1 MSRSNSQSERFLF
14 FYRDASPFSQWY
26 PASFELEGQQFTS
39 AEQYMMYGKAQLFGD
54 RDIAARILQAD
65 HPRQQKA
72 LGRQIQRFDDEL
84 WNREAKN
91 IVYRGNHA
99 KFTQNPELLL
109 VLLATAGQT
118 LVEASPT
125 DRIWG
130 IGLSEDDPR
139 IHQRATWRGTNWL
152 GEVLTQLREGLLSQV

>member
-1 MSRSNSQSERFLF
+1 MSRSSSQSERFLF

-99 KFTQNPELLL
+99 KFTQNPELLM

-152 GEVLTQLREGLLSQV
+152 GEVLTQLREDLLSQV

>member
-1 MSRSNSQSERFLF
+1 MSRSSSHSERFLF

-152 GEVLTQLREGLLSQV
+152 GEVLTQLREDLLSQV

>member
-1 MSRSNSQSERFLF
+1 MSRSSSQSERFLF

-84 WNREAKN
+84 WDREAKN

>member
-1 MSRSNSQSERFLF
+1 MSRSSSQSERFLF

>member
-1 MSRSNSQSERFLF
+1 MSISNSKSESFLF

-26 PASFELEGQQFTS
+26 PASFILEGQQFTS

-54 RDIAARILQAD
+54 RDIARRVIEAA

-72 LGRQIQRFDDEL
+72 LGRQVQRFDNDL
-84 WNREAKN
+84 WNQEAKN

-109 VLLATAGQT
+109 VLLATAGHT

-152 GEVLTQLREGLLSQV
+152 GEVLTQLREDLLSQV

>member
-1 MSRSNSQSERFLF
+1 MSRSSSQSERFLF

-84 WNREAKN
+84 WDREAKN

-139 IHQRATWRGTNWL
+139 IYQRATWRGTNWL
-152 GEVLTQLREGLLSQV
+152 GEVLTQLREDLLSQV

>member
-1 MSRSNSQSERFLF
+1 MSRSSSQSERFLF

-54 RDIAARILQAD
+54 RNIAARILQAD

-152 GEVLTQLREGLLSQV
+152 GEVLTQLREDLLSQV

>member
-1 MSRSNSQSERFLF
+1 MSRSSSQSERFLF

-118 LVEASPT
+118 LVEASPS

-152 GEVLTQLREGLLSQV
+152 GEVLIQLREDLLSQV

>member
-1 MSRSNSQSERFLF
+1 MSRSSSQSERFLF

-152 GEVLTQLREGLLSQV
+152 GEVLTQLREDLLSQV

>member
-152 GEVLTQLREGLLSQV
+152 GEVLTQLREDLLSQV

>member
-1 MSRSNSQSERFLF
+1 MSRSESPSESFLF
-14 FYRDASPFSQWY
+14 FYRDTSPFSQWY
-26 PASFELEGQQFTS
+26 PASFILEGQQFTS

-54 RDIAARILQAD
+54 REIARRVIEAP

-72 LGRQIQRFDDEL
+72 LGRQVQRFDNDL
-84 WNREAKN
+84 WNQEAKN

-109 VLLATAGQT
+109 VLLATAGHT

-130 IGLSEDDPR
+130 IGLAEDDPR

-152 GEVLTQLREGLLSQV
+152 GEVLTQLREDLLSQV